1 MSKFSSF
8 PLLRLLIPFVIGI
21 LFYVYPLSFASEF
34 LENMVKNFY
43 YLFFVVLIIIGLSI
57 VQFFFNVKYLF
68 SFIVDCVLFL
78 FGYGMSY
85 YQDLSHHPNFIGN
98 FIQQDEHHYI
108 IVKPEDVIVHKDG
121 FNKLIVK
128 SYLLLDEEKRIQK
141 IEGKI
146 LIYFPTDTSFD
157 AIYHPNAYY
166 LLSAQL
172 KPLKHTENPYVF
184 DYANYLKKQS
194 VYYTANIKSTKEFQF
209 LSYKKFW
216 SVKDWAL
223 YVRYII
229 VHYFQKNTYLDRH
242 SKAIAIALLTGFD
255 DELDNDIIRSFAYSG
270 TLHILSVSGFHT
282 GLLFLLINFIFSFID
297 PFKNKKWWRIIITIS
312 CLFFYAFISG
322 FSPPIVRAAI
332 MLSLV
337 LIQQYIYTDRIIH
350 TLNILSAAAFFVLV
364 INPLF
369 INDVGFLLSFSAI
382 IGLAYYSPKMIF
394 ENRFIQSIW
403 DIVSMSIGAQIATL
417 PFALYYFHGFAFL
430 FLISN
435 IIIIPLSTIIM
446 FVDLLALFPLSFFSV
461 LLNYL
466 IQLLLYL
473 NSFLST
479 SYTYYDW
486 IHFTWIDALFLG
498 GLIIVSGLLIPKI
511 YDKEISIFKYINVV
525 LILLILWIN
534 GHFIFQFFKNERK
547 VFYLYSDKKQI
558 YYWIQKNQSII
569 FNNLDS
575 TAINYWAKNLLLESY
590 YKKYSIYPFNY
601 VILNGKKIFIAD
613 KERDTILIKQLK
625 PNIVIWKNKRKIN
638 WEKINYSELQKI
650 YWINNYLTKNFDTSK
665 VSIIQNGKWLMF

>member
-8 PLLRLLIPFVIGI
+8 PLLRLLIPFIIGI
-21 LFYVYPLSFASEF
+21 LCYVYHLSIPVF
-34 LENMVKNFY
+34 VKNIIENFY
-43 YLFFVVLIIIGLSI
+43 YLFFIVVIVIALSI
-57 VQFFFNVKYLF
+57 VQFFFNIKYFF
-68 SFIVDCVLFL
+68 SFIVDGSLFL
-78 FGYGMSY
+78 FGYGLSY
-85 YQDLSHHPNFIGN
+85 YQDLLHRPDFVGN
-98 FIQQDEHHYI
+98 FIKENEYQYI
-108 IVKPEDVIVHKDG
+108 IVKPTDVIVHKEG
-121 FNKLIVK
+121 FNKLIVD
-128 SYLLLDEEKRIQK
+128 SYLIYDKDQHFQK
-141 IEGKI
+141 AEGKI
-146 LIYFPTDTSFD
+146 LIYLPADTTFD

-172 KPLKHTENPYVF
+172 KSLKHPENPYVF

-194 VYYTANIKSTKEFQF
+194 VYFTANIKRTKEFQF

-216 SVKDWAL
+216 SIKDWAL
-223 YVRYII
+223 YVRYYI
-229 VHYFQKNTYLDRH
+229 VQYFQKNTYLSKH
-242 SKAIAIALLTGFD
+242 SKAIATALLTGFD

-297 PFKNKKWWRIIITIS
+297 PYKNKKWWRIIITIS

-382 IGLAYYSPKMIF
+382 IGLAYFSPKVIF

-403 DIVSMSIGAQIATL
+403 DIVSMSIGAQVATL
-417 PFALYYFHGFAFL
+417 PFTLYYFHGFAFL
-430 FLISN
+430 FIISN

-446 FVDLLALFPLSFFSV
+446 FVALLALFSFSYFSI

-486 IHFTWIDALFLG
+486 IHFTWIDAIFLS
-498 GLIIVSGLLIPKI
+498 GLIILSGLLIPKI
-511 YDKEISIFKYINVV
+511 FDREISIFKYINAV

-534 GHFIFQFFKNERK
+534 GHFIFQFFTNDKK
-547 VFYLYSDKKQI
+547 AFYLYTDKKQT
-558 YYWIQKNQSII
+558 YYWIQKNQSIV
-569 FNNLDS
+569 FNTLDS
-575 TAINYWAKNLLLESY
+575 IAINYWAKNLLLKSC

-601 VILNGKKIFIAD
+601 VIINGKKIFIAD
-613 KERDTILIKQLK
+613 KERDTSLIQQLK
-625 PNIVIWKNKRKIN
+625 PNIIIWKNKRKAN
-638 WEKINYSELQKI
+638 WEKFYHSELQKI
-650 YWINNYLTKNFDTSK
+650 YWIKKQSTQTLDTSK